1 MRARTESTES
11 RDTGPFR
18 GQSSP
23 IETDPESP
31 KPEAP
36 APKPGIGAALPAETA
51 PGAHALS
58 PEEQMA
64 LFEKEL
70 KENDWGHQPC

>member
-1 MRARTESTES
+1 M
-11 RDTGPFR
+11 
-18 GQSSP
+18 
-23 IETDPESP
+23 PEQKTKADHLEKQDGEP
-31 KPEAP
+31 AP
-36 APKPGIGAALPAETA
+36 ATGDKGAAPRKLT
-51 PGAHALS
+51 